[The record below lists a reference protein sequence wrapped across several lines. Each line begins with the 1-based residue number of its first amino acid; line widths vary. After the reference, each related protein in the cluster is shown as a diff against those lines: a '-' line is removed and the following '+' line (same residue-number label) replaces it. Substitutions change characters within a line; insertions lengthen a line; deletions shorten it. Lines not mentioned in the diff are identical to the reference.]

1 MKSHFKMPDVS
12 EKLKL
17 NLIEF
22 KKQIPRAIHLQ
33 KKIRQFNYNSSYPTQ
48 VNYWKIFTC
57 GRTALWIS
65 IVGVKNEKNIG
76 KFYLS
81 NYDIFH
87 IPIFIMIDFTAKIKK
102 EI

>member
-1 MKSHFKMPDVS
+1 MIVKVKKAESTFKRLKSNITAIFWRKKNRGLDLMKSHFKMPDVS

-48 VNYWKIFTC
+48 VNY
-57 GRTALWIS
+57 
-65 IVGVKNEKNIG
+65 
-76 KFYLS
+76 
-81 NYDIFH
+81 
-87 IPIFIMIDFTAKIKK
+87 
-102 EI
+102 

>member
-1 MKSHFKMPDVS
+1 MPDVS

-48 VNYWKIFTC
+48 VNY
-57 GRTALWIS
+57 
-65 IVGVKNEKNIG
+65 
-76 KFYLS
+76 
-81 NYDIFH
+81 
-87 IPIFIMIDFTAKIKK
+87 
-102 EI
+102 